1 MKYTLRYIAH
11 PSCNQ
16 LRAFWKLQVR
26 DILQSCHL
34 GATNAQPLTM
44 TTSNGFLNNGFAVA
58 TEVDDPEDE
67 VLKLT
72 AATLETK
79 RRSGRDYNPLIR
91 KSRSTAI

>member
-1 MKYTLRYIAH
+1 MCDIAPSSCDQVRTL
-11 PSCNQ
+11 
-16 LRAFWKLQVR
+16 WKLQVN
-26 DILQSCHL
+26 DTQSCWHL
-34 GATNAQPLTM
+34 RATNAQILTM

-79 RRSGRDYNPLIR
+79 QRSEGDYNPLIR
-91 KSRSTAI
+91 

>member
-1 MKYTLRYIAH
+1 
-11 PSCNQ
+11 
-16 LRAFWKLQVR
+16 
-26 DILQSCHL
+26 
-34 GATNAQPLTM
+34 M

-72 AATLETK
+72 AATLGTK

-91 KSRSTAI
+91 

>member
-1 MKYTLRYIAH
+1 MKYTLRNIAH
-11 PSCNQ
+11 SSCNQ
-16 LRAFWKLQVR
+16 LLAFWKVQVS
-26 DILQSCHL
+26 DIQSSHI

-67 VLKLT
+67 VVKLT

-91 KSRSTAI
+91 